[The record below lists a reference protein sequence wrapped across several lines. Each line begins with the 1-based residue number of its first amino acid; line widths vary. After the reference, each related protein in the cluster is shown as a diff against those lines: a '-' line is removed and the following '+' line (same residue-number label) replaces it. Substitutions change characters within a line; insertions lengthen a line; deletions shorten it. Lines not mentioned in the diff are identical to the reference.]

1 MAEGSNEKLSTTN
14 EHTLLLLV
22 MSEEESHTK
31 ESPSI
36 GHAFFLPINMD
47 YEVRYRHQSPWCHGV
62 NGTVYSLMA
71 VLRRTGDR
79 YVTGDEL
86 IKASAITPGRIFT
99 VVVPAGRLVTI
110 YSTDPS
116 IGFKDFLEIDWIPVD
131 RPCVGDEK
139 E

>member
-31 ESPSI
+31 ESSSI
-36 GHAFFLPINMD
+36 GHAFFLPIHMD
-47 YEVRYRHQSPWCHGV
+47 YNVRYRHQSPGCLGIK
-62 NGTVYSLMA
+62 GTVYSLMA
-71 VLRRTGDR
+71 VLRRTGDC

-86 IKASAITPGRIFT
+86 IKASAMTPGRMFT

-110 YSTDPS
+110 YSTDRS
-116 IGFKDFLEIDWIPVD
+116 IDFDDFLEIDRMPVNRD
-131 RPCVGDEK
+131 K
-139 E
+139 K

>member
-47 YEVRYRHQSPWCHGV
+47 CEVRYRHQSSWSDV
-62 NGTVYSLMA
+62 GTVYSLMA

-79 YVTGDEL
+79 CVTGDEL

-99 VVVPAGRLVTI
+99 VAVPAGRLVTI

-116 IGFKDFLEIDWIPVD
+116 IGFENFLEIDWIPVD
-131 RPCVGDEK
+131 RLCVGDEK

>member
-31 ESPSI
+31 ESSSI
-36 GHAFFLPINMD
+36 GHVFSFPINMD
-47 YEVRYRHQSPWCHGV
+47 YEVRYRHQSSWCHGV

-79 YVTGDEL
+79 CVTGDEL
-86 IKASAITPGRIFT
+86 IKASSITPGRIFT

-116 IGFKDFLEIDWIPVD
+116 IGFKDFLELDWIPVD
-131 RPCVGDEK
+131 RPCVRDEK